1 MSWRAA
7 IHVAHKQGERHQDA
21 GVPVRRQRGRSDTQ
35 GDKRVM
41 DLQSCKVTGVMVG
54 ADAAACV
61 EQQALYHERV

>member
-1 MSWRAA
+1 
-7 IHVAHKQGERHQDA
+7 
-21 GVPVRRQRGRSDTQ
+21 
-35 GDKRVM
+35 M